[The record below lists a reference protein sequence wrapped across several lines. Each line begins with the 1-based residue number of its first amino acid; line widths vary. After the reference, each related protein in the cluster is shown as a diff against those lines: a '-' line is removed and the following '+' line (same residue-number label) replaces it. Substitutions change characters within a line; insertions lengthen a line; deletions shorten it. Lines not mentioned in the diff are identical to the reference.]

1 MDQID
6 DGTID
11 GSDDGI
17 HTGTLDDLPDGIIDN
32 EYISGIKVF
41 IARDSSRGTSLM
53 SSSWF
58 NDSWDILGV
67 LSCVDVNGDVIDD
80 MADAGDNDDDNND
93 DDDNN
98 KLSSGLCVTLSSIY
112 VLECI
117 SSATLSEYRYYNDHY
132 MMMI

>member
-1 MDQID
+1 M
-6 DGTID
+6 
-11 GSDDGI
+11 
-17 HTGTLDDLPDGIIDN
+17 
-32 EYISGIKVF
+32 
-41 IARDSSRGTSLM
+41 
-53 SSSWF
+53 
-58 NDSWDILGV
+58 